1 MFISTA
7 NNALSELRSER
18 NRGSKFT
25 PWPKFTKRPI
35 QIFQDEIA
43 LREKEERKKKKKK
56 KREKKEK
63 KKGKKNEGKHL
74 IQ

>member
-7 NNALSELRSER
+7 NNALSEIRSER

-43 LREKEERKKKKKK
+43 LREKEERKKRRKK
-56 KREKKEK
+56 KRKKGEK
-63 KKGKKNEGKHL
+63 KKAKRTKENT
-74 IQ
+74 